1 MPSTAQAFFD
11 RQAQNGKIVVRDPPK
26 FDLESYIA
34 NYDGRTRID
43 RLFTIG
49 TCCPLFSVE
58 ALRTAVREA
67 KQGKDVDLY
76 LNLCQALHAL
86 APDDPLAALDTSW
99 AEARTKQM
107 KAEGDRL
114 EAELKGY
121 KNNLIKES
129 IRVSSHPVNCITSA
143 WPPIPRLF
151 YGRKCSYNRIFQM
164 GNEDLGNFAYSTGDF
179 QAAAKAYNRMRDYA
193 TLPKHIA
200 EMTLRQTLV
209 ALTQRLW
216 MPAASHL
223 AKLRNLHPQLTQAD
237 KPKFDHVGYALAGLA
252 EMGTRSFRD
261 AATWFLRVDPQ
272 LFGASSDASVAGIAW
287 TRAVLTPNDVAVY
300 GGLSALAS
308 MTRTELQAHVLDSPS
323 FRAFLELEPHLR
335 RAIAF
340 FVNAKYAQCLGT
352 LEAYRGDWLLDVYLQ
367 PLVAELFA
375 AVRQKCIVQ
384 YFEAFSC
391 VELDELARQF
401 PPPAPIITTATPT
414 TTAAATAAPTSATT
428 PSTTTNGTT
437 TTVPSSAT
445 ALLCAE
451 LTALIKAGILHARLD
466 LPNNQLVAPPADT
479 RREVLLSALADA
491 AEMERTLRL
500 RLHRINMV
508 DAGMEVKA
516 ALGTDGGAGAGGGD
530 GGGLFA
536 GFRSGKGTRTG
547 RAFG

>member
-1 MPSTAQAFFD
+1 MAMPSTAQAFFD

-99 AEARTKQM
+99 AEARTKQI

-129 IRVSSHPVNCITSA
+129 IR
-143 WPPIPRLF
+143 
-151 YGRKCSYNRIFQM
+151 M

-272 LFGASSDASVAGIAW
+272 LFSASSDASVAGIAW

-401 PPPAPIITTATPT
+401 PPPAPIVTTAAPT
-414 TTAAATAAPTSATT
+414 TTAAAPTSATT
-428 PSTTTNGTT
+428 PSTTTNGATT
-437 TTVPSSAT
+437 TTTPSSAT